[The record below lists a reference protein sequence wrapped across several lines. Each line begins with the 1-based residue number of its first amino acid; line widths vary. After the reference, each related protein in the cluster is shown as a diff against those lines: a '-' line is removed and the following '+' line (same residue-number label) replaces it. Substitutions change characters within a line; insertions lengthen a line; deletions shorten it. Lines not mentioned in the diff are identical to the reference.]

1 MNPSLQI
8 VPAGEVINVR
18 QIGASAK
25 AEKAS
30 GKRYIPRTVAWDEEI
45 VISPLRGPKMAAI
58 PGEFGVFAKAD
69 MTFLGRYSRQ
79 ENCISNAFLLGM
91 FEEALAS
98 MGVQWE
104 KVVRTADYGAVMHAT
119 YTFPQINADGPDGKR
134 IALRLTLSNSYN
146 GKFKVEAMVE
156 ALRLICLNGM
166 KGLGKVFG
174 ISQRHSQLLDVA
186 GIVATV
192 TPQLENG
199 LSGIL
204 APLGKMANF
213 ALTDAQGEYVLRNL
227 FKANPLKFS
236 GLMARKIETAWANP
250 ADDEKDSHSTAW
262 GLLNA
267 GTRTFRDMENDKVAL
282 VQRTAPFFSD
292 ALLGMVEKPE
302 WQARLLSPI
311 SRETAYARDN
321 GDE

>member
-1 MNPSLQI
+1 MNSSLEI
-8 VPAGEVINVR
+8 VSAGEVINVR

-25 AEKAS
+25 TEKAS
-30 GKRYIPRTVAWDEEI
+30 GKRHHPRLVAWDEEI
-45 VISPLRGPKMAAI
+45 VIAPLRAPNMRGI
-58 PGEFGVFAKAD
+58 PGEFGVFAKSD
-69 MTFLGRYSRQ
+69 FTFLGRYSRK
-79 ENCISNAFLLGM
+79 ENCISNAFLLGL

-98 MGVQWE
+98 MSLQWE
-104 KVVRTADYGAVMHAT
+104 KTVRTADYGAVMHAT

-156 ALRLICLNGM
+156 ALRLVCLNGM
-166 KGLGKVFG
+166 KGFGKVFG

-192 TPQLENG
+192 TPQLESG

-204 APLGKMANF
+204 APLNKLASF
-213 ALTDAQGEYVLRNL
+213 RLTEAQGEFALRNL
-227 FKANPLKFS
+227 FKANPVKFS
-236 GLMARKIETAWANP
+236 GLMARRIETAWANP
-250 ADDEKDSHSTAW
+250 ADDEKESHLTAW

-282 VQRTAPFFSD
+282 IQRTAPFFSD

-302 WQARLLSPI
+302 WQARLLAPI
-311 SRETAYARDN
+311 SRETAYSRDN